1 MKNKIIM
8 SLPDQI
14 FKPERY
20 TYQDYL
26 LWKGDW
32 ELVNGYPYA
41 MAPSPIKDHQWFGK
55 TFIRKIENKIE
66 ESLIKCNCEA
76 FYELDWIVDEDSVVR
91 PDCVILCNTSIL
103 ENYIINPPVLIVEIS
118 SRSTKLRDRNTK
130 YNLYEMKGVK
140 YYVIADTENKTVE
153 AFELL
158 EDEKYIQKTDTHFQL
173 TPDCSIDFN
182 VYNIW
187 ESM

>member
-1 MKNKIIM
+1 M

-41 MAPSPIKDHQWFGK
+41 MAPSPNRNHQWFSTKFIQLSANELDK
-55 TFIRKIENKIE
+55 TNP
-66 ESLIKCNCEA
+66 SCHCQV
-76 FYELDWIVDEDSVVR
+76 YSELDWIIDEDSVVR
-91 PDCVILCNTSIL
+91 PDCMIVCGVFTEDFLTF
-103 ENYIINPPVLIVEIS
+103 PPTLIVEIS
-118 SRSTKLRDRNTK
+118 SPSTRLRDRNTK

-140 YYVIADTENKTVE
+140 FYIISNTETKTVE
-153 AFELL
+153 VFELISG
-158 EDEKYIQKTDTHFQL
+158 KYCQKSDKGFNL
-173 TPDCSIDFN
+173 TENCQIDLDVYSI
-182 VYNIW
+182 W
-187 ESM
+187 QSM

>member
-1 MKNKIIM
+1 MP
-8 SLPDQI
+8 LPDQI

-55 TFIRKIENKIE
+55 TFIIKIENKME
-66 ESLIKCNCEA
+66 ENGSTCNCQA
-76 FYELDWIVDEDSVVR
+76 FYELDWIIDEDSVVR
-91 PDCVILCNTSIL
+91 PDCVVLCNTSAL
-103 ENYIINPPVLIVEIS
+103 DNYITEPPSLIAEIS
-118 SRSTKLRDRNTK
+118 SHSTKLRDRNTK

-140 YYVIADTENKTVE
+140 YYVIADTEKKTVDV
-153 AFELL
+153 FELIN
-158 EDEKYIQKTDTHFQL
+158 EKYVSKKDTHFQL
-173 TPDCSIDFN
+173 SAECAIDFD
-182 VYNIW
+182 VYNLW
-187 ESM
+187 GSM

>member
-1 MKNKIIM
+1 M

-41 MAPSPIKDHQWFGK
+41 MAPSPNRNHQWFSSK
-55 TFIRKIENKIE
+55 FIQKAGNELDKIK
-66 ESLIKCNCEA
+66 SSCECQV
-76 FYELDWIVDEDSVVR
+76 YSELDWVIDEDSVVR
-91 PDCVILCNTSIL
+91 PDCMIVCGNFTADFLTF
-103 ENYIINPPVLIVEIS
+103 PPMLIVEVS
-118 SRSTKLRDRNTK
+118 SPSTKLRDRNTK

-140 YYVIADTENKTVE
+140 FYIISNTETKTIEV
-153 AFELL
+153 FELVS
-158 EDEKYIQKTDTHFQL
+158 DKYISKTDITFQF
-173 TPDCSIDFN
+173 TESCRIDFD
-182 VYNIW
+182 VYSIW
-187 ESM
+187 KSM

>member
-1 MKNKIIM
+1 M

-41 MAPSPIKDHQWFGK
+41 MAPSPNRTHQWFASK
-55 TFIRKIENKIE
+55 FIQQASNELDKNNTD
-66 ESLIKCNCEA
+66 CNCQT
-76 FYELDWIVDEDSVVR
+76 YSELDWVIDEDSVVR
-91 PDCVILCNTSIL
+91 PDCMIVCGNFNEDFLNFAPT
-103 ENYIINPPVLIVEIS
+103 LIVEIS

-130 YNLYEMKGVK
+130 YKLYEMKGVK
-140 YYVIADTENKTVE
+140 YYIISNTENKTVE
-153 AFELL
+153 VFELFSG
-158 EDEKYIQKTDTHFQL
+158 KYIAKTDIHFQF
-173 TPDCSIDFN
+173 TEVCQINFDI
-182 VYNIW
+182 YNLW
-187 ESM
+187 QLM